1 MTGAATQTA
10 TRPPSTAAAGA
21 VPGSRVAAVAARRL
35 LLLVPALLVAG
46 SATAAVA
53 LTGFDGLYG
62 QGSFA
67 YFTYSTGALRQ
78 SLLHLHPWPAFFWPP
93 GYPLLVAVVS
103 FVTGSVPLAGQI
115 VSISAGAAAA
125 CFTGLLASELVVG
138 DRAEGPRPGPTWL
151 PVPVLAG
158 LIVAVTGQLFQ
169 SSIVVMSDTL
179 GLAAATAGAWAI
191 VRYRRTGEARWL
203 AISAG
208 AFAWAISTRWIY
220 GIVALP
226 FAGWAL
232 VLLARRPRRTSLL
245 HAAGA
250 AVVGAVILGPTLAP
264 AIAGLVTGGNAP
276 FAGDLQVYSWSP
288 LNALQRVF
296 MTGDGRLVYNLPNG
310 LYYLIAPAT
319 WWYFGPILAA
329 LIVPGLWGALRRR
342 TVPGVGLM
350 LAWVAVVYA
359 FHAGAPWQNPRF
371 TLAYLPPLSILAAV
385 GFAQLRASGDRS
397 IRRAATVWLV
407 SGLALAAVGSAVL
420 TDRFIERKQND
431 VATVRWTERLAP
443 RHAQLLT
450 FGLTAT
456 FQHYGQVPTLD
467 LSEIG
472 SSKIAQLLSDGRP
485 TLVLLDVA
493 DIDRQWTGRPPWANY
508 RALRDGPGLVRL
520 GARGVYTLFSVA
532 GGAP

>member
-1 MTGAATQTA
+1 MIGQAVHARGRPGRVPSLTESAAI
-10 TRPPSTAAAGA
+10 
-21 VPGSRVAAVAARRL
+21 
-35 LLLVPALLVAG
+35 LVPPDRTCWLPFLPAVLVAV
-46 SATAAVA
+46 SALTALA

-62 QGSFA
+62 QDSFA
-67 YFTYSTGALRQ
+67 YFHYATGPLREN
-78 SLLHLHPWPAFFWPP
+78 LLRLQPPPPFFWPP
-93 GYPLLVAVVS
+93 GYPLLVALLSVV
-103 FVTGSVPLAGQI
+103 VGVVPLTGQLVSIAAGAAVPGFTFLLAKEMGRRDHRAATNLPWQSVPLIAG
-115 VSISAGAAAA
+115 
-125 CFTGLLASELVVG
+125 LVV
-138 DRAEGPRPGPTWL
+138 A
-151 PVPVLAG
+151 A
-158 LIVAVTGQLFQ
+158 TGQLLQ
-169 SSIVVMSDTL
+169 SSVVVMSDTL

-208 AFAWAISTRWIY
+208 AFAWAMSTRWIY
-220 GIVALP
+220 GLVALP

-232 VLLARRPRRTSLL
+232 VLLARRRRRTGLL

-250 AVVGAVILGPTLAP
+250 AVVGAVILGPTLVP

-296 MTGDGRLVYNLPNG
+296 MTGDGQLIYNLPNG
-310 LYYLIAPAT
+310 LYYALAPGS

-329 LIVPGLWGALRRR
+329 LVVRGLWGVLRRG
-342 TVPGVGLM
+342 TVSSVGL
-350 LAWVAVVYA
+350 LVAWVVMVYG

-371 TLAYLPPLSILAAV
+371 ALAYLPPLAILAAV

-397 IRRAATVWLV
+397 IRRAAPVWLV

-493 DIDRQWTGRPPWANY
+493 DIERQWTRRPPWANY
-508 RALRDGPGLVRL
+508 RALRDGPGLIRL
-520 GARGVYTLFSVA
+520 GARGSYTLFAVHE
-532 GGAP
+532 GVP